1 MSGTALVTLRYRPAA
16 DVLSGQVSF
25 ADLGDLT
32 GESTATIEESPDA
45 DTTLVWSHNR
55 LQSFQIV
62 FAAARASVGPL
73 PLPHSLFPTIETLI
87 ITTLH
92 AVDGVRDP
100 LVRLRAKAEATAE
113 LPLQSL
119 TREHTP
125 QLGPHRQALDRRR
138 ATQLSHAL
146 SQLADA
152 VHTRVPADDVV
163 EALHTDHLARL
174 LRELSS
180 TIQHQHGTTSPGTTA
195 AARVAARAGDT
206 FSVGELATLEQ
217 TLTALDDPASW
228 PRASTSLHH
237 LLLGMQRSQPHR

>member
-25 ADLGDLT
+25 GDLA
-32 GESTATIEESPDA
+32 GATTETVEESRDA
-45 DTTLVWSHNR
+45 DTALVWSHNR
-55 LQSFQIV
+55 LRSFQIV

-73 PLPHSLFPTIETLI
+73 PLPHSLFPAIETLI
-87 ITTLH
+87 ITALH
-92 AVDGVRDP
+92 AVDGVHDP
-100 LVRLRAKAEATAE
+100 LVRLRAKAEATTE

-119 TREHTP
+119 TRDHAP
-125 QLGPHRQALDRRR
+125 KLSSHRQALDRRS

-146 SQLADA
+146 CQLADA

-180 TIQHQHGTTSPGTTA
+180 TIQHQHGSTSPGTTA

-228 PRASTSLHH
+228 PSASTSLHH
-237 LLLGMQRSQPHR
+237 LLLGMQPPQPHR